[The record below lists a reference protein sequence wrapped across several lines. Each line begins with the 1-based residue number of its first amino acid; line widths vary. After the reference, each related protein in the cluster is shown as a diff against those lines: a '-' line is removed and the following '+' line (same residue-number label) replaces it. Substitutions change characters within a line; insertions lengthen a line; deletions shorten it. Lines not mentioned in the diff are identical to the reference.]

1 MKKIL
6 LMIAAALMIGGT
18 AMAKDDVPDYDY
30 ELSLAKENVASNSG
44 YVVFK
49 VWSFCKKKEALT
61 QEICLR
67 NAIHGLLFKGLA
79 SADDGYQ
86 GNVPA
91 LVPEGYD
98 SHKEYFDA
106 FFAKGGDYEKFIS
119 KTSRGAQQAG
129 DVVKVGKKYKV
140 GLLVQVN
147 YNALRAHLENAH
159 IIANAKGLFRR

>member
-6 LMIAAALMIGGT
+6 LLIAAALMIGGT

-30 ELSLAKENVASNSG
+30 ELSLVKENVASTSG
-44 YVVFK
+44 YKVFK
-49 VWSFCKKKEALT
+49 VWSFGKKKEALT
-61 QEICLR
+61 QEICMR

-79 SADDGYQ
+79 AGDVGTQ

-91 LVPEGYD
+91 LVPGGYN

-106 FFAKGGDYEKFIS
+106 FFGNGEFKQFIQA
-119 KTSRGAQQAG
+119 TSRAAQQAG
-129 DVVKVGKKYKV
+129 DVVKMGKKYKV

-147 YNALRAHLENAH
+147 YNALRARLEADH
-159 IIANAKGLFRR
+159 IVEGITDIFKR

>member
-30 ELSLAKENVASNSG
+30 ELSLAKENIAATSG
-44 YVVFK
+44 FKVFK
-49 VWSFCKKKEALT
+49 VWSFGKKKEALT
-61 QEICLR
+61 QEIGMR
-67 NAIHGLLFKGLA
+67 NAIHGLLFKGLVA
-79 SADDGYQ
+79 ADVGSQ

-91 LVPEGYD
+91 LVPDGYD
-98 SHKEYFDA
+98 SHKEYFDV
-106 FFAKGGDYEKFIS
+106 FFANGEFKQFIQL
-119 KTSRGAQQAG
+119 TSRGAQQAG

-147 YNALRAHLENAH
+147 LSALRKRLEKDG
-159 IIANAKGLFRR
+159 IIESAKGMFRR